1 MRSSF
6 GRAMSLLAVGLL
18 TCIFA
23 VSAVAAGEQGR
34 GSFARTFKVNGPV
47 QLHLDTGAGD
57 VVVRAGDPGTVLVK
71 GVIHIEG
78 SLFGEATEAEE
89 KAHYFESNPPIRQE
103 GNLIRIGA
111 GQSGEEGSG
120 QIRAFPKYVSIDYEL
135 NVPADTQLAA
145 KSGSGDFL
153 VAGIQGPVRIED
165 GSGDLKLD
173 SVRGTVRITT
183 QSGDVSLERSGSN
196 GIEVETGSGDITL
209 RLPAPG
215 GFDLNLQTASG
226 DISIDPQFEVE
237 RSVSKKHVQGKVRGG
252 GARVQITT
260 GSGDIRVK

>member
-1 MRSSF
+1 MRYSF

-18 TCIFA
+18 PCIFA
-23 VSAVAAGEQGR
+23 VSAVAAGEQVR
-34 GSFARTFKVNGPV
+34 GSFARTLKVNGPV

-57 VVVRAGDPGTVLVK
+57 VVVRAGEPGTVLVK
-71 GVIHIEG
+71 GIIHIEG
-78 SLFGEATEAEE
+78 SILGEVAAAEE
-89 KAHYFESNPPIRQE
+89 KAHHLESNPPIRQE

-111 GQSGEEGSG
+111 GEGREEGSG

-135 NVPADTQLAA
+135 TVPVDTRLTA
-145 KSGSGDFL
+145 KTGSGDL
-153 VAGIQGPVRIED
+153 SVAGIQGPVRIED

-183 QSGDVSLERSGSN
+183 QSGDVSLDRSGSD

-209 RLPAPG
+209 RLPSPG

-226 DISIDPQFEVE
+226 DISIDPELTVE
-237 RSVSKKHVQGKVRGG
+237 RSIDENHLHGKVRGG